1 MLILFTVAVWYI
13 MWSNIGK
20 IEENRRN
27 VEFLP
32 AASADQ
38 TGQTSGTQNDALY
51 IYADC
56 HSSMKGL
63 FFGEIPQHV
72 TSYLTG

>member
-1 MLILFTVAVWYI
+1 

-32 AASADQ
+32 PAAGDQAGESSAA
-38 TGQTSGTQNDALY
+38 QNDALY

-63 FFGEIPQHV
+63 FFGEEK
-72 TSYLTG
+72 LL